1 MHPIETL
8 WGQLRQNELMQ
19 VLVKALPALR
29 RTEESKAG
37 RIPNEVVIPT
47 HAVNMALLGMAKA
60 SKMLGKDPAS
70 VVNTAN
76 RLSWST
82 SGWLAYRESKRIF
95 QFTPELARELD
106 KLRQPLSFPVES
118 LTIPA
123 RCIILDFS
131 AYFGPENENAYIM
144 VSYDCGKAGV
154 TDEGPWITTLNISQV
169 RPHDRRQPDMRL
181 THLPVSTDG
190 QSIYGA
196 FRDMMVEA
204 RASLVDA
211 IAKLNKIEEHA
222 QADADRKA
230 KLTALW
236 STELEHYDRD
246 INGGPAAMIEHI
258 PILPLVVNALF
269 YIRGDKDVVREI
281 HPGAPPSF
289 TRPGANLRKLAQK
302 TDLAPAKVQVLG
314 ERFTQA
320 LKHYELEK
328 DRLQDEAREK
338 GTKAPHLRRPHLHT
352 YRTGE
357 GRTGFALK
365 FLGWIGC
372 AGAEVPE
379 AMNEMFA
386 TITPVE

>member
-1 MHPIETL
+1 MHPVEAL
-8 WGQLRQNELMQ
+8 WTRIRKNELMQ
-19 VLVKALPALR
+19 TLIQAMPKMRQMEA
-29 RTEESKAG
+29 EKAG
-37 RIPNEVVIPT
+37 KIPNEVVIPT
-47 HAVNMALLGMAKA
+47 HAVNMAILGMAMEA
-60 SKMLGKDPAS
+60 KMLGKDPAR

-82 SGWLAYRESKRIF
+82 SGWLTYRESKRIF

-123 RCIILDFS
+123 RCIVLDFS
-131 AYFGPENENAYIM
+131 AYLGPQDPNAYIM
-144 VSYDCGKAGV
+144 VSYDCGKAGM
-154 TDEGPWITTLNISQV
+154 TDDGPWIKVLNISQV
-169 RPHDRRQPDMRL
+169 YPHADKQPDVRL

-204 RASLVDA
+204 RDNLVAS
-211 IAKLNKIEEHA
+211 IAKLNTIEENRP
-222 QADADRKA
+222 ADAERKA
-230 KLTALW
+230 SLARLW
-236 STELEHYDRD
+236 EEELGHYDRD
-246 INGGPAAMIEHI
+246 INGGPAAMIECI
-258 PILPLVVNALF
+258 PILPLVINALF

-289 TRPGANLRKLAQK
+289 TRPGANLRKLAHR

-314 ERFTQA
+314 EKFTQA

-328 DRLQDEAREK
+328 EKFQAQAEK
-338 GTKAPHLRRPHLHT
+338 GTKSPHLRRPHLHT
-352 YRTGE
+352 YRIGE
-357 GRTGFALK
+357 GRTGFTLR
-365 FLGWIGC
+365 FLGWQGI
-372 AGAEVPE
+372 AGAVVPE